1 MVFKKR
7 AYQNSFKA
15 KKYLLQ
21 NILIGVASDSGI
33 IGERMR
39 AGWIT
44 GIAALELFVSV
55 WQSIWVQMLQMTT
68 AFYNGNDN
76 DK

>member
-1 MVFKKR
+1 MIFKKHAYKNSSR
-7 AYQNSFKA
+7 AR
-15 KKYLLQ
+15 KYLLQ

-68 AFYNGNDN
+68 AIYNGNDN